1 VIDDAGRYVDT
12 PTARPVRIYTRL
24 DVRLM
29 FEDFYIKL
37 AMQARQQPAAESARL
52 VRAATDARKTKA
64 VDRGEEL
71 MRQYSVA

>member
-1 VIDDAGRYVDT
+1 VLRPTPAIDDAGRYVDT

-37 AMQARQQPAAESARL
+37 AMQARQ
-52 VRAATDARKTKA
+52 
-64 VDRGEEL
+64 
-71 MRQYSVA
+71 